1 MSLCPTVRLPVC
13 LSASL
18 SLSLAS
24 LSLTSVLD
32 SSSIAD
38 FVDEISRTTV
48 RTWLYMLMRIPASTL
63 RCFKSPLCF
72 VRSDVDGYGYSVADV
87 IRTCPWSRVSTY
99 AGFALV
105 TVPENSRRNMEYS
118 LLSSH
123 SISCKQKV
131 NRCVTVLEE
140 ISVWCFRMSV

>member
-1 MSLCPTVRLPVC
+1 MSGKHCCRCFFGISRSSRCAGFSSCSTVH
-13 LSASL
+13 LSACL

-38 FVDEISRTTV
+38 FVAEISRTTV

-72 VRSDVDGYGYSVADV
+72 VRSEVDGYGYSVADV

-123 SISCKQKV
+123 SISCK
-131 NRCVTVLEE
+131 
-140 ISVWCFRMSV
+140 